1 MIQGAINQLIG
12 MAAAGKKA
20 SDIAHAKEA
29 SAADKAAKA
38 AAKEEAAKQ
47 KAMQRTRDKINA
59 KYNQNKE
66 YQEFVKSL
74 NAPHAPDILKQIA
87 FDASKR
93 APDVSIG
100 GSRTAFSDYSP
111 EAQAAFIRAAKG
123 GKK

>member
-20 SDIAHAKEA
+20 SDIAKAKEA
-29 SAADKAAKA
+29 RASEKAAKQA
-38 AAKEEAAKQ
+38 TKDEAAKQ

-74 NAPHAPDILKQIA
+74 NAPEVPELLKQIA

-100 GSRTAFSDYSP
+100 GSKVDYFSLSP
-111 EAQAAFIRAAKG
+111 EARAAIDKG
-123 GKK
+123 RKK

>member
-20 SDIAHAKEA
+20 SDIAKAKEA
-29 SAADKAAKA
+29 RASEKAAVQATKD
-38 AAKEEAAKQ
+38 EAAKQ

-74 NAPHAPDILKQIA
+74 NAPHAPELLKQIA

-100 GSRTAFSDYSP
+100 GSKVDYFSLSP
-111 EAQAAFIRAAKG
+111 EARAAIDKG
-123 GKK
+123 RKK

>member
-20 SDIAHAKEA
+20 SDIAKAKEERA
-29 SAADKAAKA
+29 SEKA
-38 AAKEEAAKQ
+38 AAQATKDEAAKQ

-66 YQEFVKSL
+66 YQAFVKSL
-74 NAPHAPDILKQIA
+74 GNNQAPDILKQIA

-93 APDVSIG
+93 APDVRIG
-100 GSRTAFSDYSP
+100 GSKVDYFSLSP
-111 EAQAAFIRAAKG
+111 EARAAIDKG
-123 GKK
+123 RKK